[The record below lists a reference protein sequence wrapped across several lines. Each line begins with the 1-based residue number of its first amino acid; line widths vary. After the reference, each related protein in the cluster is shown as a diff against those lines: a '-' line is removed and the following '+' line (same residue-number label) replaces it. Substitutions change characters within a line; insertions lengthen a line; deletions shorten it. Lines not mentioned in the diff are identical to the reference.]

1 MLSAAP
7 GVELGLDELL
17 EMRHRLHEA
26 RLFSSQNR
34 RSPLVGLH
42 HSRLRGRGVD
52 FDQVRIYQPGDDV
65 RTIDWRVTARTR
77 EPHTKLF
84 HEERERP
91 VFVLVEQ
98 SQRLFFGSG
107 LCFKAVLAARAA
119 AFIGWSALAHNDRIG
134 GLVFSDRD
142 CHEIKPRRS
151 KHSLLQLF
159 NQLLRANR
167 ELRETPAERPGELF
181 GLALRRAREVLR
193 PGSLILVLCDER
205 TLNDVAEQQ
214 LSLIA
219 RHTDLVLLPLSDPLD
234 HALPAAGL
242 LRFREGA
249 ADLELDTHADE
260 LRQAYRELAEA
271 RRARWQRLAQRLG
284 VPLLPLIAPLPVGW
298 WPPAP
303 GWWLL
308 AALLPLLGWGLWRLR
323 RHLPRRTIATRGEA
337 PLDPLRE
344 AALAE
349 LAALAKPYGRASAG
363 PWLQAI
369 NGLLKRVC
377 RARWPDSGSHALSG
391 RAWLAFLDNR
401 CPAAGLTRW
410 MILVEGGYRADCT
423 LDDKAVDGLDAA
435 VATWIRKH
443 V

>member
-1 MLSAAP
+1 
-7 GVELGLDELL
+7 
-17 EMRHRLHEA
+17 
-26 RLFSSQNR
+26 
-34 RSPLVGLH
+34 
-42 HSRLRGRGVD
+42 
-52 FDQVRIYQPGDDV
+52 
-65 RTIDWRVTARTR
+65 
-77 EPHTKLF
+77 
-84 HEERERP
+84 
-91 VFVLVEQ
+91 
-98 SQRLFFGSG
+98 
-107 LCFKAVLAARAA
+107 
-119 AFIGWSALAHNDRIG
+119 
-134 GLVFSDRD
+134 
-142 CHEIKPRRS
+142 
-151 KHSLLQLF
+151 
-159 NQLLRANR
+159 
-167 ELRETPAERPGELF
+167 
-181 GLALRRAREVLR
+181 
-193 PGSLILVLCDER
+193 
-205 TLNDVAEQQ
+205 
-214 LSLIA
+214 
-219 RHTDLVLLPLSDPLD
+219 
-234 HALPAAGL
+234 
-242 LRFREGA
+242 
-249 ADLELDTHADE
+249 
-260 LRQAYRELAEA
+260 
-271 RRARWQRLAQRLG
+271 
-284 VPLLPLIAPLPVGW
+284 W